1 MTVCASLDQGRAAF
15 ERQSWEDAYQQLTAA
30 DREAALEPEDL
41 ERLAI
46 AAHLVGRDAEST
58 DAWARAHHAFLAR
71 GAAPGAAR
79 CAFWLGFTALIQGE
93 SAQGGGWL
101 ARGQRLLDDGRHDCV
116 ERGYLLMLQALR
128 CMWAGDNSTLHATY
142 DQAARIGERFGDA
155 QLMAFGRLGVGEA
168 LIRSVQT
175 AAGVALFDEVMVAV
189 TTGEVSAIGV
199 GIIYCAVWRRGGDP
213 RFTGADGAGGKPLC
227 RRRIWYGWPR
237 RTPSSSPT
245 PRLGTRRA
253 HPGRTA
259 ARAPP
264 RAWWA
269 PRART
274 G

>member
-128 CMWAGDNSTLHATY
+128 CMWAGGNSTLHATY
-142 DQAARIGERFGDA
+142 DQAARIGERTAGA
-155 QLMAFGRLGVGEA
+155 VLAGAEA
-168 LIRSVQT
+168 DLTV
-175 AAGVALFDEVMVAV
+175 F
-189 TTGEVSAIGV
+189 
-199 GIIYCAVWRRGGDP
+199 
-213 RFTGADGAGGKPLC
+213 
-227 RRRIWYGWPR
+227 
-237 RTPSSSPT
+237 
-245 PRLGTRRA
+245 
-253 HPGRTA
+253 
-259 ARAPP
+259 
-264 RAWWA
+264 
-269 PRART
+269 
-274 G
+274 